1 MTDTLTYKDIS
12 DRCNAAARELTPDMP
27 SANTLEAWEAF
38 SDALEDLDVSDAVW
52 QEVDGWDWSI
62 YTHYGMKIVNVI
74 SSDELSA
81 AEAQWHELDGPN
93 VIDES
98 FGVYEFAAKVAY
110 FFLTAKLTETVQELV
125 DELQELAQNEMENAN
140 G

>member
-1 MTDTLTYKDIS
+1 MRL
-12 DRCNAAARELTPDMP
+12 
-27 SANTLEAWEAF
+27 EAF

-125 DELQELAQNEMENAN
+125 DELQELAQNEMENAA
-140 G
+140 